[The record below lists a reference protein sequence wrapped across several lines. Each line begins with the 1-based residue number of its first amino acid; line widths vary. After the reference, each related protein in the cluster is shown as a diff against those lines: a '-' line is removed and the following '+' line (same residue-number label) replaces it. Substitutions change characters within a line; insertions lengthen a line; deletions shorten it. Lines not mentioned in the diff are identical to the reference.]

1 MKKLLYFIL
10 SIILA
15 FALYTCSTKKDE
27 LECFDPEYID
37 FDESLAEWGIS
48 FQNVCRCVTD
58 AVKYPEPWNADV
70 ERNFVISDKTIRSM
84 STCGLWVSL
93 QEERKIGAPKPWTM
107 TVSIGPS
114 NSVTYFNNYLRSN
127 KMAVEF
133 FNRHDFYAVLISKYI
148 SVIKVEGTYIDTTM
162 IGKVYIPHLEMLLA
176 SDMSMSVLS
185 DKEKI
190 QLMAMAL
197 ERTKYVV
204 WTDNLTTCHIMIAIM
219 KSYKYTP
226 FMEDIEPWLVESN
239 FGYTLSMP
247 GEIPYN
253 GFLSHHRDIIIEYA
267 NQFLN
272 EQKIITL

>member
-1 MKKLLYFIL
+1 MCIT
-10 SIILA
+10 LA
-15 FALYTCSTKKDE
+15 FALSTCSTNKDA
-27 LECFDPEYID
+27 ECLDPDYFD
-37 FDESLAEWGIS
+37 FDESLLAELDIS

-58 AVKYPEPWNADV
+58 AVINLKSWDILIDGKFIFPDE
-70 ERNFVISDKTIRSM
+70 KTIRSM
-84 STCGLWVSL
+84 STCGLL
-93 QEERKIGAPKPWTM
+93 ATFLEFPYHNMKPWCWTCDFFAP
-107 TVSIGPS
+107 G
-114 NSVTYFNNYLRSN
+114 VTIFNAFLQDN

-133 FNRHDFYAVLISKYI
+133 FSRRDFYAVLVNKYL
-148 SVIKVEGTYIDTTM
+148 SVFNKEKSYQEEGDGT
-162 IGKVYIPHLEMLLA
+162 GWRVPVYVGHIEMLLA
-176 SDMSMSVLS
+176 SDMSMSALS

-197 ERTKYVV
+197 ERTKYGAFD
-204 WTDNLTTCHIMIAIM
+204 DNNTSCHIMIAIM